1 MREIKFRGKRLDNFE
16 WIYGDLHH
24 GFLTGNSYINGK
36 ELYSE
41 TVGQFTGLYDKNGK
55 EIYEG
60 DILSVVNNPLVE
72 KNPFKIVW
80 YEYAWF
86 WKDNKNDDYFYKSI
100 ADMSII
106 IGNIHDN
113 KELL

>member
-1 MREIKFRGKRLDNFE
+1 MRTIKFRGKRVDDFE

-41 TVGQFTGLYDKNGK
+41 TVGQFTGLPSQDKQD
-55 EIYEG
+55 IYEG
-60 DILSVVNNPLVE
+60 DRL
-72 KNPFKIVW
+72 FD
-80 YEYAWF
+80 Y
-86 WKDNKNDDYFYKSI
+86 DDDYYVVEFSEGRFVAVGVGFEVDLFEI
-100 ADMSII
+100 ADRCSV